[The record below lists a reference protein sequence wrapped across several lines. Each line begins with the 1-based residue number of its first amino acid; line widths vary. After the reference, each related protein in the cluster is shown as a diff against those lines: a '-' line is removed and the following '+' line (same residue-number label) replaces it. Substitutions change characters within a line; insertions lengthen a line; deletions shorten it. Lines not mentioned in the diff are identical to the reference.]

1 MSDLRKGYFMPRQS
15 AKPTE
20 SLEAR
25 REFLRKAATGLAAAF
40 AFENRAPATG
50 ARPEA
55 AGGFAAASQAKE
67 IRDPKPGIRIG
78 VFDTAFRELSTE
90 QLVEL
95 IKELK
100 IEAVEIGSGND
111 PGNAHCDRE
120 GLLADD
126 AKRRAYAALFEKNNI
141 LISAFSCHGNP
152 VHPDRE
158 KAQREDRVYRRSIDL
173 AARMG
178 VNRVVCFSGCP
189 GDGTGKHPNWIQSLE
204 TPEYEQILQWQ
215 WREVLIPYWKDLAG
229 YARQRNVKIAI
240 ELDSGYSVFNVGT
253 LLNLRHAAGD
263 NVGVNL
269 DFSGIFQ
276 LGIEP
281 MAVVKKLG
289 KEGCIYHMHGKDIFI
304 DPENTAVNGL
314 TDLTPYS
321 DLAHRSWSYADIG
334 FGHDLAVWKG
344 IAQTLRAVGYDHV
357 ISIEHESPFTSERV
371 GVARSAQALEQV
383 LLDRAQIL

>member
-1 MSDLRKGYFMPRQS
+1 MPRQS

-90 QLVEL
+90 QLAVTLKKAEEHTQLVKVNQFLSHAEDEESGYEL
-95 IKELK
+95 LGK
-100 IEAVEIGSGND
+100 
-111 PGNAHCDRE
+111 
-120 GLLADD
+120 
-126 AKRRAYAALFEKNNI
+126 
-141 LISAFSCHGNP
+141 SCHGNP

-281 MAVVKKLG
+281 IAVVKKLG
-289 KEGCIYHMHGKDIFI
+289 EEGCIYHMHGKDIFI